1 LFLLLDN
8 DDDQAC
14 CMSNKKP
21 KTFRPHKLDTQPGT
35 HPFQWCTS
43 CAGPSII
50 VVVFFAMAFWSWRK
64 WPDIQIDFGQ
74 QLYIPWQLANGKLLH
89 QDIVILH
96 GPLSQYFNAFWFKLF
111 GPSLTVIIFLNLFIL
126 AGMTGMIYLT
136 IRRFADSFTATVACV
151 VLLTLFGFSQYVGVG
166 NYNYVT
172 PYTHEAT
179 HGMALTV
186 VMIFAL
192 IRYFTRGGRLPCAVS
207 GLCLGLVLL
216 TKVEVAIAATIV
228 ALIGFASA
236 YFIAPPSVSPKKRE
250 LAIFCAAALA
260 PALGFFLYFLS
271 YLTADQAL
279 RAVGQGFLVLSNE
292 LTKTTFY
299 MRILGLDDPGE
310 NFRRMLS
317 MFLGV
322 VIFILF
328 ASAVDLAIS
337 RVTRSPGLIAIG
349 LGAVSAL
356 TLYLNR
362 NVMPWIDILR
372 ALPLTTALALAV
384 FITLLKRHSHQVE
397 MWTTILPMVL
407 WTTFALSLLAKMA
420 LNVHI
425 YHYGF
430 YLPMPATL
438 VLVICL
444 FFWIPKVLSGTS
456 GSGVV
461 FRSFAMAV
469 LVVAIF
475 YHLNWSQ
482 KFYRL
487 KDFAVG
493 QGADTI
499 ITYGPKVRVA
509 GLVTA
514 LTLEWIE
521 EKTSRG
527 ATFVGL
533 PEGIMLNYLSRRTT
547 TVPYVNFMIPEMI
560 VFGEPRMLN
569 DFKSRPP
576 EYVML
581 VDNNS
586 SEFGVGPFGSDPRNG
601 KQIMDW
607 VNQNYQ
613 PVTLIGSEPLQGGN
627 FGIKILKHSERA
639 VVK

>member
-1 LFLLLDN
+1 
-8 DDDQAC
+8 
-14 CMSNKKP
+14 MSNKKS
-21 KTFRPHKLDTQPGT
+21 KAFRPHKLDSQQQSGT
-35 HPFQWCTS
+35 HQFHWCIS
-43 CAGPSII
+43 GAGPGII
-50 VVVFFAMAFWSWRK
+50 VLVFFAMAFWSWRK

-74 QLYIPWQLANGKLLH
+74 QLYIPWQLASGKLLYK
-89 QDIVILH
+89 DIVILH
-96 GPLSQYFNAFWFKLF
+96 GPLSQHFNAFWFRVF
-111 GPSLTVIIFLNLFIL
+111 GPSLTVIIFLNLCIL
-126 AGMTGMIYLT
+126 AGMTGMIYLA
-136 IRRFADSFTATVACV
+136 IRQFADSFTATVACV

-179 HGMALTV
+179 HGMALTA

-192 IRYFTRGGRLPCAVS
+192 SHYFTRGGRFRCAAS

-216 TKVEVAIAATIV
+216 TKVEVAVAATIV
-228 ALIGFASA
+228 VLIGFASA
-236 YFIAPPSVSPKKRE
+236 YFLAPPSLSPKKRDVG
-250 LAIFCAAALA
+250 IFCAAALV

-271 YLTADQAL
+271 YLTAEQAL

-299 MRILGLDDPGE
+299 MGILGIDEPGA
-310 NFRRMLS
+310 NFRRMLI

-322 VIFILF
+322 VLFILS
-328 ASAVDLAIS
+328 ASAVDVAIS
-337 RVTRSPGLIAIG
+337 RVTRSPGPIAIG
-349 LGAVSAL
+349 LGAVFAL

-362 NVMPWIDILR
+362 DTVPWIDTLR
-372 ALPLTTALALAV
+372 ALPLTTALTLAV
-384 FITLLKRHSHQVE
+384 FVILLKRHSHRVE
-397 MWTTILPMVL
+397 LWSTILPMVL

-444 FFWIPKVLSGTS
+444 LYWIPKVLSGAS
-456 GSGVV
+456 GCGAV
-461 FRSFAMAV
+461 FRSLAMAV
-469 LVVAIF
+469 FVVGIY

-521 EKTSRG
+521 EKTSRA

-560 VFGEPRMLN
+560 VFGETRMLN
-569 DFKSRPP
+569 DFESRPP

-601 KQIMDW
+601 KRIMDW
-607 VNQNYQ
+607 VNQNYE
-613 PVTLIGSEPLQGGN
+613 PITLIGSEPLQGGN
-627 FGIKILKHSERA
+627 FGIKILKHSPRA

>member
-1 LFLLLDN
+1 
-8 DDDQAC
+8 
-14 CMSNKKP
+14 
-21 KTFRPHKLDTQPGT
+21 
-35 HPFQWCTS
+35 
-43 CAGPSII
+43 
-50 VVVFFAMAFWSWRK
+50 
-64 WPDIQIDFGQ
+64 
-74 QLYIPWQLANGKLLH
+74 
-89 QDIVILH
+89 
-96 GPLSQYFNAFWFKLF
+96 
-111 GPSLTVIIFLNLFIL
+111 
-126 AGMTGMIYLT
+126 MTGMIYLT

-362 NVMPWIDILR
+362 NVVPWIDILR
-372 ALPLTTALALAV
+372 ALPLTTALTLAV
-384 FITLLKRHSHQVE
+384 FITLLKRHSHRVE
-397 MWTTILPMVL
+397 LWTTILPMVL

-444 FFWIPKVLSGTS
+444 LYWIPKVLSGS
-456 GSGVV
+456 VRV
-461 FRSFAMAV
+461 WRSFPVASNGCFSSSDLLSSRLVTKV
-469 LVVAIF
+469 LSIEGLRRWPRCR
-475 YHLNWSQ
+475 YNHHLWTQGTSSWVSHCSDTGVD
-482 KFYRL
+482 RR
-487 KDFAVG
+487 KDFSRCDICRAARG
-493 QGADTI
+493 DHAQLSIAENDNSALRKFHDT
-499 ITYGPKVRVA
+499 R
-509 GLVTA
+509 
-514 LTLEWIE
+514 
-521 EKTSRG
+521 
-527 ATFVGL
+527 
-533 PEGIMLNYLSRRTT
+533 
-547 TVPYVNFMIPEMI
+547 
-560 VFGEPRMLN
+560 N
-569 DFKSRPP
+569 DR
-576 EYVML
+576 L
-581 VDNNS
+581 WRDAN
-586 SEFGVGPFGSDPRNG
+586 
-601 KQIMDW
+601 
-607 VNQNYQ
+607 
-613 PVTLIGSEPLQGGN
+613 
-627 FGIKILKHSERA
+627 A
-639 VVK
+639 